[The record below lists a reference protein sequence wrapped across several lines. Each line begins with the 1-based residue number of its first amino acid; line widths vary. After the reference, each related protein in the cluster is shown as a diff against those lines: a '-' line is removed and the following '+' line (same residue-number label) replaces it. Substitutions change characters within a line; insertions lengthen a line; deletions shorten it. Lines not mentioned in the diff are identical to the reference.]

1 MSDQVHTRRVP
12 RKRNRKSAA
21 QINEARAEKL
31 LELHEQNIEARA
43 VLEQVRVGLDELLPY
58 IAKLLKL

>member
-58 IAKLLKL
+58 IAQLLKL